1 MNGVDLALIVI
12 LGAFALRGYWRGFFR
27 ESFGVLALIAGMA
40 AAQQFTAWGAAMV
53 QGRVPLPPAAQTGVA
68 FVLIFVVVHTVMNL
82 IGVVLDRLAG
92 ASRLWGINRLAGAV
106 LGVAKGGVVLAV
118 VLLFLHL
125 FPVTPAADVHIMGSA
140 VARPLV
146 AVASDVLRLGM
157 RSTQPDS
164 PSRA

>member
-1 MNGVDLALIVI
+1 MNGVDLTLIVI

-40 AAQQFTAWGAAMV
+40 AAQQFTASGEALV
-53 QGRVPLPPAAQTGVA
+53 QGRVPLPPAAQAGVA
-68 FVLIFVVVHTVMNL
+68 FVGIFVAAHTVVNL
-82 IGVVLDRLAG
+82 IGVVLDRLGG
-92 ASRLWGINRLAGAV
+92 ASRLWGINRFAGAA
-106 LGVAKGGVVLAV
+106 LGVAKGSVVLAV

-125 FPVTPAADVHIMGSA
+125 LPVAPTADVHIMGSA

-157 RSTQPDS
+157 RGTEPNS